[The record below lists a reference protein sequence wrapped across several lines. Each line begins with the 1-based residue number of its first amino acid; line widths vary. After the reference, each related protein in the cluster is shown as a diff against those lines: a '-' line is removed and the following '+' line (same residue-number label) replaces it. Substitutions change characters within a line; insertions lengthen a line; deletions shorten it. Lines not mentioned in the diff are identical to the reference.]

1 MIDQGLIDEDA
12 TWEIFRQIVEGLN
25 HIHAQGIIHRDLKPA
40 NVFIDSKNNVKVCVA
55 WLDLRKFI
63 QFLDWRFWSRYNRWR
78 RTHRG
83 EHPCI
88 GSESPH

>member
-40 NVFIDSKNNVKVCVA
+40 NVFIDSNNNVKVRLVDARSLCVC
-55 WLDLRKFI
+55 LCVC
-63 QFLDWRFWSRYNRWR
+63 
-78 RTHRG
+78 G
-83 EHPCI
+83 C
-88 GSESPH
+88 